1 MTGQDLKSVRI
12 AGKAFTCDAREARHS
27 GIGYLPKVLTLL
39 NGGDVNLNRGDGDCF
54 EGVED
59 RYARVRVCS
68 GIDDDAV
75 DASVCLLDTVN
86 DCPLMVGLEY
96 FDSVKTKL
104 IGRVLA
110 YLHERF
116 VVVRP

>member
-1 MTGQDLKSVRI
+1 MNRGLDTGLFFLQMTGQDLKSVRI

-59 RYARVRVCS
+59 RYARVRVWQR
-68 GIDDDAV
+68 D
-75 DASVCLLDTVN
+75 
-86 DCPLMVGLEY
+86 
-96 FDSVKTKL
+96 
-104 IGRVLA
+104 
-110 YLHERF
+110 
-116 VVVRP
+116 